1 MRSIIF
7 KIMLRFCQVVFVIGL
22 VVIPFIMQFNPELR
36 TLLNVWVLCL
46 FGFIGAT
53 MGFQWEEETIK
64 EDYDYLTIKYKIYNG
79 EIFKYNGE
87 EYEGL
92 DYEQLIKDVQEEL
105 QTLSTH
111 FIKDE
116 EGEDELY

>member
-1 MRSIIF
+1 
-7 KIMLRFCQVVFVIGL
+7 
-22 VVIPFIMQFNPELR
+22 MQFNPELR